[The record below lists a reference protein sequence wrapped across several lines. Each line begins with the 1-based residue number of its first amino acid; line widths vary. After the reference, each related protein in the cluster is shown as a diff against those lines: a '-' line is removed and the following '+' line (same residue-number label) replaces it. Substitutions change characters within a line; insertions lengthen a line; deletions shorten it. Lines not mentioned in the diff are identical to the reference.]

1 MQPIRRFTRSYEVV
15 RSYPNSRGASGSL
28 ILSLKSLTY
37 TSLASLDLTEGDV
50 EQILRTARSSNAL
63 DGITG
68 LLVFNGTH
76 FMQVVE
82 GAPHAIDD
90 LIDRLRRDRRHSG
103 LEIRDEREIAERFFP
118 DWTMELVRVK
128 SRHHEAQ
135 EELRTALPDDLPPV
149 VGDRLMAMTAQ
160 LSGNVQLD

>member
-1 MQPIRRFTRSYEVV
+1 MP
-15 RSYPNSRGASGSL
+15 
-28 ILSLKSLTY
+28 LKSITY
-37 TSLASLDLTEGDV
+37 TSLASLDLTEEDV
-50 EQILRTARSSNAL
+50 DAILASARSSNAL

-82 GAPHAIDD
+82 GAPHAVDD
-90 LIDRLRRDRRHSG
+90 LIDRLRRDQRHSG
-103 LEIRDEREIAERFFP
+103 LEIRDQREIAERFFP
-118 DWTMELVRVK
+118 DWTMELVRVT

-135 EELRTALPDDLPPV
+135 EELRTVLPDDLPPV

-160 LSGNVQLD
+160 ISGNVQLD

>member
-1 MQPIRRFTRSYEVV
+1 M
-15 RSYPNSRGASGSL
+15 N
-28 ILSLKSLTY
+28 LKTLTY
-37 TSLASLDLTEGDV
+37 TSLASLDLSSGDV
-50 EQILRTARSSNAL
+50 EAILRTARASNAL

-90 LIDRLRRDRRHSG
+90 LVDRLRRDPRHSG
-103 LEIRDEREIAERFFP
+103 LEVRDERSIKERFFP

-128 SRHHEAQ
+128 SRYQDARS
-135 EELRTALPDDLPPV
+135 ELRAALPEALPSNV
-149 VGDRLMAMTAQ
+149 TDRLVAMTSSI
-160 LSGNVQLD
+160 SGDVQLD

>member
-1 MQPIRRFTRSYEVV
+1 
-15 RSYPNSRGASGSL
+15 L
-28 ILSLKSLTY
+28 LLKSLTY
-37 TSLASLDLTEGDV
+37 TSLASLDLAEEDV
-50 EQILRTARSSNAL
+50 EAILRTARAANAL

-103 LEIRDEREIAERFFP
+103 LEVRDEREIAERFFP
-118 DWTMELVRVK
+118 HWTMELVRVK
-128 SRHHEAQ
+128 SRNYEAI
-135 EELRTALPDDLPPV
+135 EALRTALPHDLPPV
-149 VGDRLMAMTAQ
+149 VGDRLMAMTSS